1 LLDELNEFY
10 VVDPACGSG
19 HFLTSVVEEIV
30 NARQALYGQMGSHP
44 SRHRLKKTTVQNNM
58 YGVDIMDSG
67 IEITKLRLW
76 LSIIAE
82 LQEDDLDSL
91 SQEDLALPNI
101 VFNIRQGN
109 SLIGYLGFPDETNE
123 GEYTFENWSDDSVER
138 RYKDI
143 IDEINAY
150 QESSAFPEKAEEH
163 RQNAK
168 DLLEEYRSDLDNKT
182 VDQFRAFTENVTDE
196 DVRAHDT
203 FHWVLEFA
211 EVFADDGFDVVVGNP
226 PWDEI
231 KSDRKEFFVKYDPV
245 FRSLPTHGMD
255 ERQEELLEDEDI
267 KTSGR
272 RTSHG

>member
-1 LLDELNEFY
+1 MKPMRENTRSKTGRTTALSADTR
-10 VVDPACGSG
+10 
-19 HFLTSVVEEIV
+19 TSSTRSTRTRK
-30 NARQALYGQMGSHP
+30 AAHSLKRQKSTV
-44 SRHRLKKTTVQNNM
+44 KTQ
-58 YGVDIMDSG
+58 
-67 IEITKLRLW
+67 
-76 LSIIAE
+76 
-82 LQEDDLDSL
+82 
-91 SQEDLALPNI
+91 
-101 VFNIRQGN
+101 
-109 SLIGYLGFPDETNE
+109 
-123 GEYTFENWSDDSVER
+123 
-138 RYKDI
+138 
-143 IDEINAY
+143 
-150 QESSAFPEKAEEH
+150 
-163 RQNAK
+163 K